1 MRIPPKLQIPITVFA
16 LLAVMLAG
24 FSLILMVLAP
34 S

>member
-1 MRIPPKLQIPITVFA
+1 MHIPPKLQIPATVFA

-24 FSLILMVLAP
+24 LSLIFFVLVP